1 MSAERE
7 RATLELAVIRTELAN
22 SRTFMSYTLAAI
34 TLLVSGIAFMKLFEY
49 SLFLY
54 ICCWL
59 FIIAAV
65 GLFTRGVFLY
75 RKTKRLIEKQKQP
88 VEAS

>member
-7 RATLELAVIRTELAN
+7 RATFELAVIRTELSN
-22 SRTFMSYTLAAI
+22 SRALLSHTMAAI
-34 TLLVSGIAFMKLFEY
+34 TLVISAIAFMKLFEY

-59 FIIAAV
+59 FIIAAIAI
-65 GLFTRGVFLY
+65 LARGIHLY
-75 RKTKRLIEKQKQP
+75 RKTKLSIEKQKLSVSIP
-88 VEAS
+88 

>member
-7 RATLELAVIRTELAN
+7 RATFELAVIRTELSN
-22 SRTFMSYTLAAI
+22 SRALLSHMMAAI
-34 TLLVSGIAFMKLFEY
+34 TLLVSAIAFMKLFEY

-65 GLFTRGVFLY
+65 TLITRGIYLY
-75 RKTKRLIEKQKQP
+75 RKTNRRIEKQKGSVNDP
-88 VEAS
+88 